1 MGTNQNRNIVL
12 IGMPGVGKSTLGV
25 VLAKDLGYDF
35 VDTDLLIQ
43 HRAKQTL
50 AGFIQ
55 DHGYQA
61 LRTLEA
67 EVISSLDVKQTVI
80 ATGGSAVYSDTAM
93 THLGTGG
100 HIIYLRCSLAKLD
113 QRIASMA
120 DRGIAAP
127 PGQSLD
133 EIEAERAP
141 LYQRYANHMVDL
153 TELDMQQ
160 ASARLRQVVRDL
172 AV

>member
-25 VLAKDLGYDF
+25 MLAKDLGYDF
-35 VDTDLLIQ
+35 VDTDLQIQ
-43 HRAKQTL
+43 SRAKQTL
-50 AGFIQ
+50 AGLIQ

-61 LRTLEA
+61 LRALEA
-67 EVISSLDVKQTVI
+67 EVISSLNVQQTVI
-80 ATGGSAVYSDTAM
+80 ATGGSAVYSDAAM
-93 THLGTGG
+93 THLGNGG
-100 HIIYLRCSLAKLD
+100 HIIHLGCALSKLG

-141 LYQRYANHMVDL
+141 LYERYADRTVDL

-160 ASARLRQVVRDL
+160 ASARLRQSVEDL
-172 AV
+172 TT

>member
-1 MGTNQNRNIVL
+1 MRNIVL

-43 HRAKQTL
+43 QRAKQTL
-50 AGFIQ
+50 AGFIK
-55 DHGYQA
+55 DRGYRA

-67 EVISSLDVKQTVI
+67 EVISSLDAEQTVI

-93 THLGTGG
+93 THLGNGG
-100 HIIYLRCSLAKLD
+100 HIIYLRCALAKLD

-120 DRGIAAP
+120 DRGVAAP
-127 PGQSLD
+127 SGQSLD

-141 LYQRYANHMVDL
+141 LYQRYADQTVDL

-160 ASARLRQVVRDL
+160 AAARLRQAVQDL
-172 AV
+172 TV